1 MEERPPIW
9 RAAASILNK
18 QSRTTV
24 KGWSSGLGVG
34 RGANNSSPYN
44 VSSYE
49 MFTQKTGSSWLRIG
63 TGGGYVRL
71 R

>member
-9 RAAASILNK
+9 RVAASILNK
-18 QSRTTV
+18 QSRTAI
-24 KGWSSGLGVG
+24 KGWSSSLGVG
-34 RGANNSSPYN
+34 RGAYKSSPYN

-63 TGGGYVRL
+63 TGGEHL
-71 R
+71 